1 MKLNFKQMNKA
12 DLRACILEYREDDK
26 PLTMKLSLFS
36 QVQLTQNIPQLNL
49 KKGSIGTIVEYYPMS
64 NSLEDGYSI
73 EGLIDQDTVEIA
85 ESQIELIPIQQNREI
100 ISLK

>member
-49 KKGSIGTIVEYYPMS
+49 KKGSIGTIVEYYPMP
-64 NSLEDGYSI
+64 NSLEDGYSL
-73 EGLIDQDTVEIA
+73 EGLICQDTVEVS
-85 ESQIELIPIQQNREI
+85 ESQIELVPIQQNREKV
-100 ISLK
+100 SSQ